1 MKQLRS
7 TKRGKITPMI
17 LVANK
22 IDLERAKVVK
32 AEGEFRRIS

>member
-1 MKQLRS
+1 MLIDKIRS
-7 TKRGKITPMI
+7 VKHDRLPLPVI

-32 AEGEFRRIS
+32 SEGE